1 MLMFSQIKKMY
12 SQAEIIHPKNVL
24 VEYLQYELLDSIY
37 KQKKSKDLSFM
48 GGTAIRIIYQG
59 NRFSEDLDFDNFGLS
74 FAEFQGLMEVVSKD
88 MALKGFQIDFRL
100 SHKDAFHC
108 YFKFPKLLK
117 QSGMSNLVDEK
128 IVVRIDTVNKKK
140 SFAPVSFNLN
150 KFNIYRNV
158 LVNPVD
164 IVLSQKLNTII
175 TRKRKMGRDFY
186 DISFLY
192 GQTSA
197 NFDYI
202 EENYSIS
209 KDNFM
214 KKIIKICEGLDFNE
228 LAKDVEPLLI
238 YPEQKERVK
247 DFLPFIKKEFTKK

>member
-1 MLMFSQIKKMY
+1 MFSQIKKMY
-12 SQAEIIHPKNVL
+12 SQEELIHPKNIL

-37 KQKKSKDLSFM
+37 KQKEAQNLSFM
-48 GGTAIRIIYQG
+48 GGTSIRIIYQG

-74 FAEFQGLMEVVSKD
+74 FKEFQVLMKTVSED
-88 MALKGFQIDFRL
+88 MLLKGFKVDYRL

-108 YFKFPKLLK
+108 YFKFPGLLK
-117 QSGMSNLVDEK
+117 QSGLSDMKDEK
-128 IVVRIDTVNKKK
+128 ILLRIDMMKKENNFQANI
-140 SFAPVSFNLN
+140 SRLN
-150 KFNIYRNV
+150 KFNIFRNI

-186 DISFLY
+186 DFSFLY
-192 GQTSA
+192 GQTEP
-197 NFDYI
+197 NFAYI
-202 EENYSIS
+202 EENYFIN
-209 KDNFM
+209 KDDFM
-214 KKIIKICEGLDFNE
+214 KKIINICEKLNFNE

-247 DFLPFIKKEFTKK
+247 DFLPFIKKELSKK